1 MSKAE
6 VDREAELR
14 RLAAQL
20 EAAHEELAAFAF
32 SVSHDLRAPLRAI
45 SGFSEAL
52 AEDYAERLDAE
63 GLDYLKRIRDA
74 ASHMDDAIVALTE
87 LARVARAELR
97 IDTFDVSAAA
107 EAIGV
112 ELTASDP
119 SRAVQ
124 FSIERG
130 LVVRADPALMTI
142 CLRHLLDNAWKFTS
156 KRPSAR
162 ISVSSEPHENRRIL
176 AVRDD
181 GAGFDS
187 ASQGRLFGAFQRLH
201 RTADFPGLGM
211 GLAIVRRIVN
221 RHGGR
226 VWADGHVEAG
236 ATVYIDLG

>member
-6 VDREAELR
+6 VDRDAEVR

-20 EAAHEELAAFAF
+20 EAAQEELAALAF

-45 SGFSEAL
+45 TGFGEAL
-52 AEDYAERLDAE
+52 AEDYAQKLDAE
-63 GLDYLKRIRDA
+63 GLDYRQRIRDA
-74 ASHMDDAIVALTE
+74 ASHMDAAIVALTE
-87 LARVARAELR
+87 LSRVARADLR
-97 IDTFDVSAAA
+97 IDSFDVSAAA
-107 EAIGV
+107 DAIGV

-119 SRAVQ
+119 SREVEFAV
-124 FSIERG
+124 ERG
-130 LVVRADPALMTI
+130 LVVRADPSLMTV

-156 KRPSAR
+156 KHPSAR
-162 ISVSSEPHENRRIL
+162 ISVKRESHENRPVL
-176 AVRDD
+176 TVSDD

-187 ASQGRLFGAFQRLH
+187 SSQGRLFGAFQRLH
-201 RTADFPGLGM
+201 RTSDFPGLGM

-226 VWADGHVEAG
+226 VWATGHVEAG